1 MSNQD
6 WTSKLQDQLAGYQ
19 ESVSHDLWAGIEQ
32 SLAQKNIESVSTNP
46 QTIVSENSE
55 SIDLHVGSEVQKNAR
70 VLHDSSEAKK
80 NARIVY
86 FKRWSAA
93 AAAVALLGIG
103 GSYVYLHQEDVEK
116 GNLQL
121 ASLSSPAV
129 SADLQLAASQPAP
142 SPVVSAD
149 LQSAASQP
157 APSHVVSADLQSA
170 ASQPA
175 PSHVVS
181 ADLQSAASH
190 PAPSHAV
197 SVDLQSAAS
206 QPAPSLVVS
215 ADLRLAASQPAPS
228 LVVSADL
235 QSAASQKKKGNVLEK
250 ESENEISLLAENPEP
265 AEPVSED
272 KATDKSSDYKAL
284 TRSTDHHAA
293 AYASQ
298 SYHFEKNEEVSGW
311 SMQLYAENLTPS
323 LGGVNSDASGGYNDF
338 SYGTMAEPMPGV
350 IPDPTAG
357 GIYGE
362 EYLLASY
369 KAIQRKQQVNAK
381 HHAPV
386 SVGLQVAFGIAPRLS
401 LSTGLVYTRT
411 SSDFY
416 PYAPSS
422 NYNVHQVLHYVGLP
436 VGLNYEFWQSGGFH
450 AYVMAGAEADYNVKN
465 DTEEEGVK
473 KENAKRDRVQ
483 FSGKASL
490 GAQYDIT
497 PKVGLYIE
505 PGAKYYF
512 DNGSHVENTFKDK
525 KLNFNLQ
532 FGLRFNL

>member
-6 WTSKLQDQLAGYQ
+6 WTSKLQEQLAGYQ
-19 ESVSHDLWAGIEQ
+19 EPVSHDLWAGIEQ
-32 SLAQKNIESVSTNP
+32 SLAQNNIESVSSNP
-46 QTIVSENSE
+46 QTIASE
-55 SIDLHVGSEVQKNAR
+55 SSESTDLHVGT
-70 VLHDSSEAKK
+70 EAKK

-121 ASLSSPAV
+121 ASLSSPGV
-129 SADLQLAASQPAP
+129 SADLQSAVSQPAP
-142 SPVVSAD
+142 SHVVSHVVSAD
-149 LQSAASQP
+149 LQSAASVSAAVSQS

-170 ASQPA
+170 ASQ
-175 PSHVVS
+175 S
-181 ADLQSAASH
+181 
-190 PAPSHAV
+190 APSHA
-197 SVDLQSAAS
+197 
-206 QPAPSLVVS
+206 
-215 ADLRLAASQPAPS
+215 
-228 LVVSADL
+228 VSADL
-235 QSAASQKKKGNVLEK
+235 QSAASQKKASDVLKK
-250 ESENEISLLAENPEP
+250 ESENEISLLAE
-265 AEPVSED
+265 
-272 KATDKSSDYKAL
+272 KSDHKAL
-284 TRSTDHHAA
+284 TRSTDHHAE

-369 KAIQRKQQVNAK
+369 KAIQRSQQGNAK

-422 NYNVHQVLHYVGLP
+422 SYNVHQVLHYVGIP

>member
-32 SLAQKNIESVSTNP
+32 SLAQNNIESVSSNP
-46 QTIVSENSE
+46 QTIASE
-55 SIDLHVGSEVQKNAR
+55 SSESTDLHVG
-70 VLHDSSEAKK
+70 SEAKK

-116 GNLQL
+116 GNLQM
-121 ASLSSPAV
+121 
-129 SADLQLAASQPAP
+129 
-142 SPVVSAD
+142 
-149 LQSAASQP
+149 AASQP

-181 ADLQSAASH
+181 T
-190 PAPSHAV
+190 
-197 SVDLQSAAS
+197 DLQSAAS
-206 QPAPSLVVS
+206 QPAPSH
-215 ADLRLAASQPAPS
+215 
-228 LVVSADL
+228 VVSADL
-235 QSAASQKKKGNVLEK
+235 QSAAFQPAPSHAVSADLQSAASKRKMGNTLVE
-250 ESENEISLLAENPEP
+250 ESENEISLLAENSDP

-272 KATDKSSDYKAL
+272 KATDSSTDHKTLPRSTDHKAL

-369 KAIQRKQQVNAK
+369 KAIQRSQQGNAK

-422 NYNVHQVLHYVGLP
+422 SYNVHQVLHYVGIP

>member
-32 SLAQKNIESVSTNP
+32 SLAQNNIESGSSNP
-46 QTIVSENSE
+46 QTIASE
-55 SIDLHVGSEVQKNAR
+55 SSESTDLHVGSEAKKNAR
-70 VLHDSSEAKK
+70 VLHDSSKVQK

-129 SADLQLAASQPAP
+129 SADLQ
-142 SPVVSAD
+142 
-149 LQSAASQP
+149 SAASQP
-157 APSHVVSADLQSA
+157 APSH
-170 ASQPA
+170 
-175 PSHVVS
+175 
-181 ADLQSAASH
+181 
-190 PAPSHAV
+190 
-197 SVDLQSAAS
+197 
-206 QPAPSLVVS
+206 
-215 ADLRLAASQPAPS
+215 
-228 LVVSADL
+228 VVSADL

-298 SYHFEKNEEVSGW
+298 SYHFKKNEEVSGW

-369 KAIQRKQQVNAK
+369 KAIQRKQQGNAK

-416 PYAPSS
+416 PYASS
-422 NYNVHQVLHYVGLP
+422 SSYNVHQVLHYVGIP

-473 KENAKRDRVQ
+473 KEDAKRDRVQ

>member
-32 SLAQKNIESVSTNP
+32 SLAH
-46 QTIVSENSE
+46 SET
-55 SIDLHVGSEVQKNAR
+55 G
-70 VLHDSSEAKK
+70 KK
-80 NARIVY
+80 ARIVY

-103 GSYVYLHQEDVEK
+103 GSYVYLHQENVEK

-129 SADLQLAASQPAP
+129 SADLQSAASQSAP
-142 SPVVSAD
+142 SHVVSAD
-149 LQSAASQP
+149 LQSAASQS

-181 ADLQSAASH
+181 ADLQSAAS
-190 PAPSHAV
+190 
-197 SVDLQSAAS
+197 
-206 QPAPSLVVS
+206 
-215 ADLRLAASQPAPS
+215 
-228 LVVSADL
+228 
-235 QSAASQKKKGNVLEK
+235 QKKASDDVLKE
-250 ESENEISLLAENPEP
+250 ESENEISLLAE
-265 AEPVSED
+265 
-272 KATDKSSDYKAL
+272 KSDHKAL
-284 TRSTDHHAA
+284 TRSTDNHAA

-323 LGGVNSDASGGYNDF
+323 LGGVNSDASG
-338 SYGTMAEPMPGV
+338 SYRDYSHGTMAEPMPGV

-369 KAIQRKQQVNAK
+369 KAIQRNQQVNAK

-416 PYAPSS
+416 PYAPGSS
-422 NYNVHQVLHYVGLP
+422 YNVHQVLHYVGIP

>member
-6 WTSKLQDQLAGYQ
+6 WTSKLQDQLADYQ

-32 SLAQKNIESVSTNP
+32 SLAH
-46 QTIVSENSE
+46 SET
-55 SIDLHVGSEVQKNAR
+55 G
-70 VLHDSSEAKK
+70 KK
-80 NARIVY
+80 ARIVY

-103 GSYVYLHQEDVEK
+103 GSYVYLHQENVEK

-121 ASLSSPAV
+121 ASRAV
-129 SADLQLAASQPAP
+129 SP
-142 SPVVSAD
+142 SHAVSAD
-149 LQSAASQP
+149 LQSAASSVAVRQS
-157 APSHVVSADLQSA
+157 APSHVVSPSHAVSSDLQSA
-170 ASQPA
+170 ASQ
-175 PSHVVS
+175 SKMGNT
-181 ADLQSAASH
+181 
-190 PAPSHAV
+190 
-197 SVDLQSAAS
+197 
-206 QPAPSLVVS
+206 LV
-215 ADLRLAASQPAPS
+215 
-228 LVVSADL
+228 
-235 QSAASQKKKGNVLEK
+235 E
-250 ESENEISLLAENPEP
+250 ESENEISLLAENSDP

-272 KATDKSSDYKAL
+272 KTTDSSTDHKTLTRSSDHKAL

-369 KAIQRKQQVNAK
+369 KAIQRSQQGNAK

-416 PYAPSS
+416 PYAPGSS
-422 NYNVHQVLHYVGLP
+422 YNVHQVLHYVGIP

-490 GAQYDIT
+490 GVQYDIT

>member
-6 WTSKLQDQLAGYQ
+6 WTSKLQEQLADYQ
-19 ESVSHDLWAGIEQ
+19 EPVSHDLWAGIEQ
-32 SLAQKNIESVSTNP
+32 SLAH
-46 QTIVSENSE
+46 SET
-55 SIDLHVGSEVQKNAR
+55 V
-70 VLHDSSEAKK
+70 KK
-80 NARIVY
+80 PRIVY

-121 ASLSSPAV
+121 ASHAV
-129 SADLQLAASQPAP
+129 STAVSQNAP
-142 SPVVSAD
+142 SHAVSAD
-149 LQSAASQP
+149 LQSAASVSTAVNQNT
-157 APSHVVSADLQSA
+157 PSHVVSADLQSA
-170 ASQPA
+170 ASKRNMGNA
-175 PSHVVS
+175 
-181 ADLQSAASH
+181 
-190 PAPSHAV
+190 
-197 SVDLQSAAS
+197 
-206 QPAPSLVVS
+206 LV
-215 ADLRLAASQPAPS
+215 
-228 LVVSADL
+228 
-235 QSAASQKKKGNVLEK
+235 E
-250 ESENEISLLAENPEP
+250 ESENEISLLAENSDP
-265 AEPVSED
+265 AESVSED
-272 KATDKSSDYKAL
+272 KATDSSTDYKTL
-284 TRSTDHHAA
+284 TRSSDHKVLNRSTDNYAA

-350 IPDPTAG
+350 IPDPAVG

-401 LSTGLVYTRT
+401 LSTGMVYTRT

-422 NYNVHQVLHYVGLP
+422 SYNVHQVLHYVGIP

-450 AYVMAGAEADYNVKN
+450 AYVVAGAEADYNVKN
-465 DTEEEGVK
+465 DTDEDGTK

>member
-32 SLAQKNIESVSTNP
+32 SLAQKNIESVSSNS
-46 QTIVSENSE
+46 QTIVSESSE
-55 SIDLHVGSEVQKNAR
+55 STDLHVGSE
-70 VLHDSSEAKK
+70 AKK
-80 NARIVY
+80 NAWIVY

-121 ASLSSPAV
+121 AASQSAPSHAV
-129 SADLQLAASQPAP
+129 SADLQST
-142 SPVVSAD
+142 
-149 LQSAASQP
+149 ASQP

-175 PSHVVS
+175 PSLVVS
-181 ADLQSAASH
+181 A
-190 PAPSHAV
+190 
-197 SVDLQSAAS
+197 DLQSAAS
-206 QPAPSLVVS
+206 QPAPS
-215 ADLRLAASQPAPS
+215 P
-228 LVVSADL
+228 VVSADL
-235 QSAASQKKKGNVLEK
+235 QSAASQKKTSDVLEK
-250 ESENEISLLAENPEP
+250 ESENEISLLAENSDP

-369 KAIQRKQQVNAK
+369 KAIQRNQQGNAK

-416 PYAPSS
+416 PYASSS
-422 NYNVHQVLHYVGLP
+422 NYNVHQVLHYVGIP

-473 KENAKRDRVQ
+473 KEDAKRDRVQ
-483 FSGKASL
+483 LSGKASL

>member
-6 WTSKLQDQLAGYQ
+6 WTSKLQEQLAGYQ

-32 SLAQKNIESVSTNP
+32 SLAQNNIESVSSNP
-46 QTIVSENSE
+46 QTIASE
-55 SIDLHVGSEVQKNAR
+55 SSESTDLHVGT
-70 VLHDSSEAKK
+70 EAKK

-121 ASLSSPAV
+121 AV
-129 SADLQLAASQPAP
+129 
-142 SPVVSAD
+142 
-149 LQSAASQP
+149 SQP

-170 ASQPA
+170 ASQSA
-175 PSHVVS
+175 PSHAVS
-181 ADLQSAASH
+181 ADLQSAASQ
-190 PAPSHAV
+190 PVPS
-197 SVDLQSAAS
+197 S
-206 QPAPSLVVS
+206 
-215 ADLRLAASQPAPS
+215 
-228 LVVSADL
+228 VVSADL
-235 QSAASQKKKGNVLEK
+235 QSAASQKKASDVLKK
-250 ESENEISLLAENPEP
+250 ESENEISLLAE
-265 AEPVSED
+265 
-272 KATDKSSDYKAL
+272 KSDHKAL
-284 TRSTDHHAA
+284 TRSTDHHAE

-338 SYGTMAEPMPGV
+338 SNGTMAEPMPGV

-369 KAIQRKQQVNAK
+369 KAIQRSQQGNAK

-422 NYNVHQVLHYVGLP
+422 SYNVHQVLHYVGIP

>member
-32 SLAQKNIESVSTNP
+32 SLAQNNIESGSSNP
-46 QTIVSENSE
+46 QTIASE
-55 SIDLHVGSEVQKNAR
+55 SSESTDLHVGSEAKKDAR
-70 VLHDSSEAKK
+70 VLHDSSKVQK

-129 SADLQLAASQPAP
+129 SADLQ
-142 SPVVSAD
+142 
-149 LQSAASQP
+149 SAASQP

-175 PSHVVS
+175 SSHVVS
-181 ADLQSAASH
+181 ADLQSTASSVAVRQS
-190 PAPSHAV
+190 APSHA
-197 SVDLQSAAS
+197 
-206 QPAPSLVVS
+206 
-215 ADLRLAASQPAPS
+215 
-228 LVVSADL
+228 VSADL
-235 QSAASQKKKGNVLEK
+235 QSAASQSKMGNTLVE
-250 ESENEISLLAENPEP
+250 ESENEISLLAENSDP
-265 AEPVSED
+265 AEPVSEN
-272 KATDKSSDYKAL
+272 KATDSSTDHKAL
-284 TRSTDHHAA
+284 TRSTDHYAA

-369 KAIQRKQQVNAK
+369 KAIQRNQQGNAK

-422 NYNVHQVLHYVGLP
+422 NYNVHQVLHYVGIP

-473 KENAKRDRVQ
+473 KEDAKRDRVQ

>member
-1 MSNQD
+1 MSNHD
-6 WTSKLQDQLAGYQ
+6 WTSKLQEQLAGYQ

-32 SLAQKNIESVSTNP
+32 SLAQNNIESVSSNP
-46 QTIVSENSE
+46 QTIASE
-55 SIDLHVGSEVQKNAR
+55 SSESTDLHVGT
-70 VLHDSSEAKK
+70 EAKK

-121 ASLSSPAV
+121 AVSQPAPSHVVSADLQSAASQSAPSHAV
-129 SADLQLAASQPAP
+129 SADLQSAASQPVP
-142 SPVVSAD
+142 SSVVSAD

-170 ASQPA
+170 ASQKK
-175 PSHVVS
+175 
-181 ADLQSAASH
+181 AS
-190 PAPSHAV
+190 
-197 SVDLQSAAS
+197 D
-206 QPAPSLVVS
+206 
-215 ADLRLAASQPAPS
+215 
-228 LVVSADL
+228 
-235 QSAASQKKKGNVLEK
+235 VLKK
-250 ESENEISLLAENPEP
+250 ESENEISLLAE
-265 AEPVSED
+265 
-272 KATDKSSDYKAL
+272 KSDHKAL
-284 TRSTDHHAA
+284 TRSTDHHAE

-369 KAIQRKQQVNAK
+369 KAIQRSQQGNAK

-422 NYNVHQVLHYVGLP
+422 SYNVHQVLHYVGIP

>member
-6 WTSKLQDQLAGYQ
+6 WTSKLQEQLADYQ
-19 ESVSHDLWAGIEQ
+19 EPVSHDLWAGIEQ
-32 SLAQKNIESVSTNP
+32 SLAH
-46 QTIVSENSE
+46 SET
-55 SIDLHVGSEVQKNAR
+55 V
-70 VLHDSSEAKK
+70 KK
-80 NARIVY
+80 PRIVY

-121 ASLSSPAV
+121 ASHAV
-129 SADLQLAASQPAP
+129 SP
-142 SPVVSAD
+142 SHVVSAD
-149 LQSAASQP
+149 LQSAASVSAAVNQGS
-157 APSHVVSADLQSA
+157 PSHVVSADLQSA
-170 ASQPA
+170 ASQ
-175 PSHVVS
+175 SKMGNT
-181 ADLQSAASH
+181 
-190 PAPSHAV
+190 
-197 SVDLQSAAS
+197 
-206 QPAPSLVVS
+206 LVEE
-215 ADLRLAASQPAPS
+215 
-228 LVVSADL
+228 
-235 QSAASQKKKGNVLEK
+235 N
-250 ESENEISLLAENPEP
+250 ENEISLLAENSDP

-272 KATDKSSDYKAL
+272 KATDGSTDHKALTRSSDHKAL
-284 TRSTDHHAA
+284 TRSTDNHAA
-293 AYASQ
+293 AYVSQ
-298 SYHFEKNEEVSGW
+298 SYHFEKDKEIAGW

-350 IPDPTAG
+350 IPDPAVG

-401 LSTGLVYTRT
+401 LSTGMVYTRT

-416 PYAPSS
+416 PYAPGSS
-422 NYNVHQVLHYVGLP
+422 YNVHQVLHYVGIP

-465 DTEEEGVK
+465 DTDEDGIK

>member
-32 SLAQKNIESVSTNP
+32 SLAQKNIESVSSNP
-46 QTIVSENSE
+46 QTIVSESSE
-55 SIDLHVGSEVQKNAR
+55 SADLHVG
-70 VLHDSSEAKK
+70 SEAKK

-129 SADLQLAASQPAP
+129 SADLQSAASQPAP
-142 SPVVSAD
+142 SLVVSADLQSAASQPAPSLVVSAD

-170 ASQPA
+170 ASQ
-175 PSHVVS
+175 S
-181 ADLQSAASH
+181 ASS
-190 PAPSHAV
+190 P
-197 SVDLQSAAS
+197 
-206 QPAPSLVVS
+206 
-215 ADLRLAASQPAPS
+215 
-228 LVVSADL
+228 VVSADL
-235 QSAASQKKKGNVLEK
+235 QSAASQKKMGNVLEK

-284 TRSTDHHAA
+284 TRSADHHAA

-323 LGGVNSDASGGYNDF
+323 LGGVNSDASGGYDDF

-369 KAIQRKQQVNAK
+369 KAIQRNQQGNAK

-416 PYAPSS
+416 PYAPGSS
-422 NYNVHQVLHYVGLP
+422 YNVHQVLHYVGIP

-473 KENAKRDRVQ
+473 KEDAKRDRVQ

-525 KLNFNLQ
+525 NLNFNLQ

>member
-32 SLAQKNIESVSTNP
+32 SLAQNHIESVSSNP
-46 QTIVSENSE
+46 QTIASE
-55 SIDLHVGSEVQKNAR
+55 SSESTDLHVGSEAQKNAR
-70 VLHDSSEAKK
+70 VLHDSSEAQK

-121 ASLSSPAV
+121 A
-129 SADLQLAASQPAP
+129 ASQ
-142 SPVVSAD
+142 S
-149 LQSAASQP
+149 

-175 PSHVVS
+175 PSPVVS
-181 ADLQSAASH
+181 ADLQS
-190 PAPSHAV
+190 
-197 SVDLQSAAS
+197 
-206 QPAPSLVVS
+206 
-215 ADLRLAASQPAPS
+215 AASQPAPS

-272 KATDKSSDYKAL
+272 TATVSSTDHKAL
-284 TRSTDHHAA
+284 TRSADHHAA

-338 SYGTMAEPMPGV
+338 SYGTMAEPLPGV

-369 KAIQRKQQVNAK
+369 KAIQRNQQGNAK

-416 PYAPSS
+416 PYAPGSS
-422 NYNVHQVLHYVGLP
+422 YNVHQVLHYVGIP

-473 KENAKRDRVQ
+473 KEDAKRDRVQ
-483 FSGKASL
+483 LSGKASL

>member
-32 SLAQKNIESVSTNP
+32 SLAQKNIELGSSNP
-46 QTIVSENSE
+46 QTIASE
-55 SIDLHVGSEVQKNAR
+55 SSESTDLHVG
-70 VLHDSSEAKK
+70 SEAKK

-121 ASLSSPAV
+121 ASHAV
-129 SADLQLAASQPAP
+129 STAVSQNAP
-142 SPVVSAD
+142 SHAVSPSRVVSAD
-149 LQSAASQP
+149 LQSAASQSKMGN
-157 APSHVVSADLQSA
+157 A
-170 ASQPA
+170 
-175 PSHVVS
+175 
-181 ADLQSAASH
+181 
-190 PAPSHAV
+190 
-197 SVDLQSAAS
+197 
-206 QPAPSLVVS
+206 LV
-215 ADLRLAASQPAPS
+215 
-228 LVVSADL
+228 
-235 QSAASQKKKGNVLEK
+235 E
-250 ESENEISLLAENPEP
+250 ESENEISLLAENSDP
-265 AEPVSED
+265 AESVSED
-272 KATDKSSDYKAL
+272 KATDSSTDYKTL
-284 TRSTDHHAA
+284 TRSSDHKVLNRSTDNHSA

-323 LGGVNSDASGGYNDF
+323 LGEVNSDASGGYNDF

-369 KAIQRKQQVNAK
+369 KAIQRNQQGKTK

-401 LSTGLVYTRT
+401 LSTGMVYTRT

-422 NYNVHQVLHYVGLP
+422 SYNVHQVLHYVGIP

>member
-32 SLAQKNIESVSTNP
+32 SLAQNHIESVSSNP
-46 QTIVSENSE
+46 QTIASE
-55 SIDLHVGSEVQKNAR
+55 STESADLHVG
-70 VLHDSSEAKK
+70 SEAKK

-103 GSYVYLHQEDVEK
+103 GSYVYLHQEDVER

-121 ASLSSPAV
+121 AS
-129 SADLQLAASQPAP
+129 SQSAP
-142 SPVVSAD
+142 SHVVSHVVSAD
-149 LQSAASQP
+149 LQSTASSVVVRQS

-170 ASQPA
+170 ASQ
-175 PSHVVS
+175 SKMGNT
-181 ADLQSAASH
+181 
-190 PAPSHAV
+190 
-197 SVDLQSAAS
+197 
-206 QPAPSLVVS
+206 LV
-215 ADLRLAASQPAPS
+215 
-228 LVVSADL
+228 
-235 QSAASQKKKGNVLEK
+235 E
-250 ESENEISLLAENPEP
+250 ESENEISLLAENSDP

-272 KATDKSSDYKAL
+272 KATDSSTDHKAL

-323 LGGVNSDASGGYNDF
+323 LGGVNSDASG
-338 SYGTMAEPMPGV
+338 SYRDYSHGMMAEPLPGV

-369 KAIQRKQQVNAK
+369 KAIQRNQQVKAK

-422 NYNVHQVLHYVGLP
+422 NYNVHQVLHYVGIP

-450 AYVMAGAEADYNVKN
+450 AYLMAGAEADYNVKN

-483 FSGKASL
+483 LSGKASL

>member
-32 SLAQKNIESVSTNP
+32 SLAQKNIESVSSNL

-55 SIDLHVGSEVQKNAR
+55 SIDLHVGSEAKKDAR

-116 GNLQL
+116 AHLQL
-121 ASLSSPAV
+121 ASLAS
-129 SADLQLAASQPAP
+129 SADSHI
-142 SPVVSAD
+142 VSAD
-149 LQSAASQP
+149 LQS
-157 APSHVVSADLQSA
+157 
-170 ASQPA
+170 
-175 PSHVVS
+175 
-181 ADLQSAASH
+181 
-190 PAPSHAV
+190 
-197 SVDLQSAAS
+197 
-206 QPAPSLVVS
+206 
-215 ADLRLAASQPAPS
+215 AASQPAPS

-235 QSAASQKKKGNVLEK
+235 QSAASQKKASDVLKK
-250 ESENEISLLAENPEP
+250 ESENEISLLAEN
-265 AEPVSED
+265 
-272 KATDKSSDYKAL
+272 SDHKAL

-369 KAIQRKQQVNAK
+369 KAIQRNQQGNAK

-422 NYNVHQVLHYVGLP
+422 NYNVHQVLHYVGIP

>member
-32 SLAQKNIESVSTNP
+32 SLAQNNIESVSTNP
-46 QTIVSENSE
+46 QTIVSESSE
-55 SIDLHVGSEVQKNAR
+55 SADLHVGSEVKKNAR
-70 VLHDSSEAKK
+70 VLHVGSEVQK

-116 GNLQL
+116 AHLQL
-121 ASLSSPAV
+121 ASHAVSPSHAV
-129 SADLQLAASQPAP
+129 SASH
-142 SPVVSAD
+142 VVSAD
-149 LQSAASQP
+149 LQSAASSVAVRQS

-170 ASQPA
+170 ASQ
-175 PSHVVS
+175 SKMGNT
-181 ADLQSAASH
+181 
-190 PAPSHAV
+190 
-197 SVDLQSAAS
+197 
-206 QPAPSLVVS
+206 LV
-215 ADLRLAASQPAPS
+215 
-228 LVVSADL
+228 
-235 QSAASQKKKGNVLEK
+235 E
-250 ESENEISLLAENPEP
+250 ESENEISLLAEDPEP

-422 NYNVHQVLHYVGLP
+422 NYNVHQVFHYVGIP

-473 KENAKRDRVQ
+473 KEDAKRDRVQ

>member
-32 SLAQKNIESVSTNP
+32 SLAQNNIESVSSNP
-46 QTIVSENSE
+46 QTIVSESSE
-55 SIDLHVGSEVQKNAR
+55 STDLHVG
-70 VLHDSSEAKK
+70 SEAKK

-116 GNLQL
+116 GNLQM
-121 ASLSSPAV
+121 ASLSSPA
-129 SADLQLAASQPAP
+129 
-142 SPVVSAD
+142 VSAD

-157 APSHVVSADLQSA
+157 APSHVVSHVVSSDLQSA
-170 ASQPA
+170 ASQ
-175 PSHVVS
+175 SKMGNT
-181 ADLQSAASH
+181 
-190 PAPSHAV
+190 
-197 SVDLQSAAS
+197 
-206 QPAPSLVVS
+206 LV
-215 ADLRLAASQPAPS
+215 
-228 LVVSADL
+228 
-235 QSAASQKKKGNVLEK
+235 E
-250 ESENEISLLAENPEP
+250 ESENEISLLAENSDP

-272 KATDKSSDYKAL
+272 KATDSSTDHKTLPRSTDHKAL

-323 LGGVNSDASGGYNDF
+323 LGGVNSDASG
-338 SYGTMAEPMPGV
+338 SYRDYSHGTMAEPMPGV

-369 KAIQRKQQVNAK
+369 KAIQRNQQGNAK

-416 PYAPSS
+416 PYAPGSS
-422 NYNVHQVLHYVGLP
+422 YNVHQVLHYVGIP

>member
-32 SLAQKNIESVSTNP
+32 SLAQNNIESVSSNP
-46 QTIVSENSE
+46 QSIVSESSE
-55 SIDLHVGSEVQKNAR
+55 STDLHVGSEAKKNAR
-70 VLHDSSEAKK
+70 VLHVGSEAKK

-103 GSYVYLHQEDVEK
+103 GSYVYLHQEDVER

-121 ASLSSPAV
+121 V
-129 SADLQLAASQPAP
+129 ASQPAP
-142 SPVVSAD
+142 SHAVSTD
-149 LQSAASQP
+149 LQSAASQS
-157 APSHVVSADLQSA
+157 ASSHVVSADLQSA
-170 ASQPA
+170 ASQ
-175 PSHVVS
+175 
-181 ADLQSAASH
+181 SAAS
-190 PAPSHAV
+190 
-197 SVDLQSAAS
+197 
-206 QPAPSLVVS
+206 
-215 ADLRLAASQPAPS
+215 RI
-228 LVVSADL
+228 VSADL
-235 QSAASQKKKGNVLEK
+235 QSAASQSKMGNTLVE
-250 ESENEISLLAENPEP
+250 ESENEISLLAE
-265 AEPVSED
+265 
-272 KATDKSSDYKAL
+272 KSDHKVL

-338 SYGTMAEPMPGV
+338 SYGTMAEPIPGV

-416 PYAPSS
+416 PYASS
-422 NYNVHQVLHYVGLP
+422 SSYNVHQVLHYVGIP

>member
-32 SLAQKNIESVSTNP
+32 SLAQNNIESVSSNP
-46 QTIVSENSE
+46 QTIVSESSE
-55 SIDLHVGSEVQKNAR
+55 STDLHVG
-70 VLHDSSEAKK
+70 SEAKK

-121 ASLSSPAV
+121 A
-129 SADLQLAASQPAP
+129 ASQPAP

-157 APSHVVSADLQSA
+157 APSHA
-170 ASQPA
+170 
-175 PSHVVS
+175 
-181 ADLQSAASH
+181 
-190 PAPSHAV
+190 
-197 SVDLQSAAS
+197 
-206 QPAPSLVVS
+206 
-215 ADLRLAASQPAPS
+215 
-228 LVVSADL
+228 VSADL
-235 QSAASQKKKGNVLEK
+235 QSAASQKKMGNVLKE
-250 ESENEISLLAENPEP
+250 ESENEISLLAENSDP

-272 KATDKSSDYKAL
+272 KATDSYTDHKAL
-284 TRSTDHHAA
+284 PRSTDHHAA

-369 KAIQRKQQVNAK
+369 KAIQRNQQGNAK

-416 PYAPSS
+416 PYAPGSS
-422 NYNVHQVLHYVGLP
+422 YNVHQVLHYVGIP

>member
-32 SLAQKNIESVSTNP
+32 SLAQNNIESVSSNP
-46 QTIVSENSE
+46 QTIVSESSE
-55 SIDLHVGSEVQKNAR
+55 STDLHVGSEAKKNAR
-70 VLHDSSEAKK
+70 ILHDSSEAQK

-121 ASLSSPAV
+121 A
-129 SADLQLAASQPAP
+129 ASQPAP
-142 SPVVSAD
+142 SHVVSADLQSAASQSAASHVVSAD

-157 APSHVVSADLQSA
+157 APSHAVSADLQSAASQSAASHVVSADLQSA

-181 ADLQSAASH
+181 A
-190 PAPSHAV
+190 PSHA
-197 SVDLQSAAS
+197 
-206 QPAPSLVVS
+206 
-215 ADLRLAASQPAPS
+215 
-228 LVVSADL
+228 VSADL
-235 QSAASQKKKGNVLEK
+235 QSAASQKKTSDDVLKE

-369 KAIQRKQQVNAK
+369 KAIQRNQQGNAK

-422 NYNVHQVLHYVGLP
+422 NYNVHQVLHYVGIP

>member
-6 WTSKLQDQLAGYQ
+6 WTSKLQDQLADYQ

-46 QTIVSENSE
+46 QTIVSESSE
-55 SIDLHVGSEVQKNAR
+55 STDLHVGSEAKKDAR
-70 VLHDSSEAKK
+70 VLHDSSKVQK

-103 GSYVYLHQEDVEK
+103 GSYVYLHQEDVER

-121 ASLSSPAV
+121 ASHAV
-129 SADLQLAASQPAP
+129 SP
-142 SPVVSAD
+142 SHAVSVSHVVSAD
-149 LQSAASQP
+149 LQSAASSVAVRQSAP
-157 APSHVVSADLQSA
+157 SHVVSSDLQSTASSVAVRQSAPSHVVSADLQSA
-170 ASQPA
+170 ASQ
-175 PSHVVS
+175 SKMGNT
-181 ADLQSAASH
+181 
-190 PAPSHAV
+190 
-197 SVDLQSAAS
+197 
-206 QPAPSLVVS
+206 LV
-215 ADLRLAASQPAPS
+215 
-228 LVVSADL
+228 
-235 QSAASQKKKGNVLEK
+235 E

-284 TRSTDHHAA
+284 TRSTDHHTA

-338 SYGTMAEPMPGV
+338 SYGTMAEPLPGV

-369 KAIQRKQQVNAK
+369 KAIQRNQQGNAK

-416 PYAPSS
+416 PYASS
-422 NYNVHQVLHYVGLP
+422 SSYNVHQVLHYVGIP

>member
-32 SLAQKNIESVSTNP
+32 SLAQNDIESVSSNP
-46 QTIVSENSE
+46 QAIVSESSE
-55 SIDLHVGSEVQKNAR
+55 STDFHVGSESSDFHVG
-70 VLHDSSEAKK
+70 SEAKK
-80 NARIVY
+80 KARIVY

-103 GSYVYLHQEDVEK
+103 GSYVYLHQEEVEK

-121 ASLSSPAV
+121 ASLSSRVV
-129 SADLQLAASQPAP
+129 SADLPSAAPHTVSSDLPSAPSHAVSSDLPSAASHVVSSDLP
-142 SPVVSAD
+142 SAASHSVSAD
-149 LQSAASQP
+149 LQSAAPHAVSSDLQS
-157 APSHVVSADLQSA
+157 APSHSVSADLQSA
-170 ASQPA
+170 AP
-175 PSHVVS
+175 
-181 ADLQSAASH
+181 
-190 PAPSHAV
+190 
-197 SVDLQSAAS
+197 
-206 QPAPSLVVS
+206 
-215 ADLRLAASQPAPS
+215 
-228 LVVSADL
+228 
-235 QSAASQKKKGNVLEK
+235 QKKKGNVLEK
-250 ESENEISLLAENPEP
+250 ESENKISLLADN
-265 AEPVSED
+265 
-272 KATDKSSDYKAL
+272 
-284 TRSTDHHAA
+284 HAA

-298 SYHFEKNEEVSGW
+298 SYHFDKNEEASGW
-311 SMQLYAENLTPS
+311 SMQLYAENLTSS
-323 LGGVNSDASGGYNDF
+323 LGGVNSDASGSYRDY

-362 EYLLASY
+362 EYLLASC
-369 KAIQRKQQVNAK
+369 KAIQRNQQVNAK

-386 SVGLQVAFGIAPRLS
+386 SVGLQVAFGIAPRLT

-416 PYAPSS
+416 PYAPGSS
-422 NYNVHQVLHYVGLP
+422 YNVHQVLHYVGIP

-483 FSGKASL
+483 LSGKASL

>member
-6 WTSKLQDQLAGYQ
+6 WTSKLQEQLAGYQ
-19 ESVSHDLWAGIEQ
+19 EPVSHDLWAGIEQ
-32 SLAQKNIESVSTNP
+32 SLAQNNIESVSSNP
-46 QTIVSENSE
+46 QTIASE
-55 SIDLHVGSEVQKNAR
+55 SSESTDLHVGT
-70 VLHDSSEAKK
+70 EAKK

-129 SADLQLAASQPAP
+129 SADLQSAVSQPAP
-142 SPVVSAD
+142 SHVVSHVVSAD
-149 LQSAASQP
+149 LQSAASQS

-170 ASQPA
+170 ASQPV
-175 PSHVVS
+175 PSS
-181 ADLQSAASH
+181 
-190 PAPSHAV
+190 
-197 SVDLQSAAS
+197 
-206 QPAPSLVVS
+206 
-215 ADLRLAASQPAPS
+215 
-228 LVVSADL
+228 VVSADL
-235 QSAASQKKKGNVLEK
+235 QSAASQKKASDVLKK
-250 ESENEISLLAENPEP
+250 ESENEISLLAE
-265 AEPVSED
+265 
-272 KATDKSSDYKAL
+272 KSDHKAL
-284 TRSTDHHAA
+284 TRSTDHHAE

-338 SYGTMAEPMPGV
+338 SYGTMAEPMPGI

-369 KAIQRKQQVNAK
+369 KAIQRSQQGNAK

-422 NYNVHQVLHYVGLP
+422 SYNVHQVLHYVGIP

>member
-6 WTSKLQDQLAGYQ
+6 WTSKLQEQLADYQ

-32 SLAQKNIESVSTNP
+32 SLAQNNIESGSSNP
-46 QTIVSENSE
+46 QTIASE
-55 SIDLHVGSEVQKNAR
+55 SSESTDLHVGSEAKKNAR

-129 SADLQLAASQPAP
+129 SADLQSAASQPAP
-142 SPVVSAD
+142 SHVVSVD

-181 ADLQSAASH
+181 ADLQSAAS
-190 PAPSHAV
+190 
-197 SVDLQSAAS
+197 QFAS
-206 QPAPSLVVS
+206 SP
-215 ADLRLAASQPAPS
+215 
-228 LVVSADL
+228 VVSADL
-235 QSAASQKKKGNVLEK
+235 QSAASQKKASDVLKK
-250 ESENEISLLAENPEP
+250 ESENEISLLAE
-265 AEPVSED
+265 
-272 KATDKSSDYKAL
+272 KSDYKAL

-293 AYASQ
+293 AYASL

-369 KAIQRKQQVNAK
+369 KAIQRNQQGNAK

-416 PYAPSS
+416 PYAPGSS
-422 NYNVHQVLHYVGLP
+422 YNVHQVLHYVGIP

>member
-32 SLAQKNIESVSTNP
+32 SLAQNDIESVSSNP
-46 QTIVSENSE
+46 QAIVSESSE
-55 SIDLHVGSEVQKNAR
+55 SSDFHVGSE
-70 VLHDSSEAKK
+70 AKK
-80 NARIVY
+80 KARIVY

-103 GSYVYLHQEDVEK
+103 GSYIYLHQEEVEK

-121 ASLSSPAV
+121 ASLSSRSV
-129 SADLQLAASQPAP
+129 SADLPSAAPHTVSADLPSAPSHAVSSDLPSAASHVVSSDLQPAAPHAVSSDLQSAP
-142 SPVVSAD
+142 SHSVSAD
-149 LQSAASQP
+149 LQSAAP
-157 APSHVVSADLQSA
+157 
-170 ASQPA
+170 
-175 PSHVVS
+175 
-181 ADLQSAASH
+181 
-190 PAPSHAV
+190 
-197 SVDLQSAAS
+197 
-206 QPAPSLVVS
+206 
-215 ADLRLAASQPAPS
+215 
-228 LVVSADL
+228 
-235 QSAASQKKKGNVLEK
+235 QKKKGNVLEE
-250 ESENEISLLAENPEP
+250 ESENKISLLADN
-265 AEPVSED
+265 
-272 KATDKSSDYKAL
+272 
-284 TRSTDHHAA
+284 HAA

-298 SYHFEKNEEVSGW
+298 SYHFEKNEEASGW
-311 SMQLYAENLTPS
+311 SMQLYAENLTSS
-323 LGGVNSDASGGYNDF
+323 LGGDNSDASGSYRDY

-362 EYLLASY
+362 EYLLASC
-369 KAIQRKQQVNAK
+369 KAIQRKQQGNAK

-401 LSTGLVYTRT
+401 LSTGMVYTRT

-416 PYAPSS
+416 PYASS
-422 NYNVHQVLHYVGLP
+422 NSYNVHQVLHYVGIP

-450 AYVMAGAEADYNVKN
+450 AYLMAGAEADYNVKN

>member
-32 SLAQKNIESVSTNP
+32 SLAQNNIESVSSNP
-46 QTIVSENSE
+46 QTIASE
-55 SIDLHVGSEVQKNAR
+55 SSESTDLHVGT
-70 VLHDSSEAKK
+70 EAKK

-121 ASLSSPAV
+121 A
-129 SADLQLAASQPAP
+129 ASQ
-142 SPVVSAD
+142 S
-149 LQSAASQP
+149 
-157 APSHVVSADLQSA
+157 APSHVVSADLQS
-170 ASQPA
+170 
-175 PSHVVS
+175 
-181 ADLQSAASH
+181 
-190 PAPSHAV
+190 
-197 SVDLQSAAS
+197 
-206 QPAPSLVVS
+206 
-215 ADLRLAASQPAPS
+215 AASQPAPS

-235 QSAASQKKKGNVLEK
+235 QSAASQKKASDVLKK

-272 KATDKSSDYKAL
+272 KATDKSSDHKAL
-284 TRSTDHHAA
+284 TRSADNHAA

-298 SYHFEKNEEVSGW
+298 SYHFEKNEEASGW

-369 KAIQRKQQVNAK
+369 KAIQRNQQGNAK

-416 PYAPSS
+416 PYAPGSS
-422 NYNVHQVLHYVGLP
+422 YNVHQVLHYVGIP

>member
-32 SLAQKNIESVSTNP
+32 SLAQKNIESVSSNS
-46 QTIVSENSE
+46 QTIVSESSE
-55 SIDLHVGSEVQKNAR
+55 STDLHVG
-70 VLHDSSEAKK
+70 SEAKK

-103 GSYVYLHQEDVEK
+103 GSYVYLHQEDVER
-116 GNLQL
+116 GN
-121 ASLSSPAV
+121 
-129 SADLQLAASQPAP
+129 LQLAASQPAP
-142 SPVVSAD
+142 S
-149 LQSAASQP
+149 
-157 APSHVVSADLQSA
+157 
-170 ASQPA
+170 
-175 PSHVVS
+175 
-181 ADLQSAASH
+181 
-190 PAPSHAV
+190 HAV
-197 SVDLQSAAS
+197 SADLQSAAS

-215 ADLRLAASQPAPS
+215 SDLQSAASQPAASLVVSSDLQSAASQPAPSHAVSADLQSAASQPAPS
-228 LVVSADL
+228 LVVSVDL
-235 QSAASQKKKGNVLEK
+235 QSAASQKKTSDDVLKE
-250 ESENEISLLAENPEP
+250 ESENEISLLAE
-265 AEPVSED
+265 
-272 KATDKSSDYKAL
+272 KSDYKAL

-369 KAIQRKQQVNAK
+369 KAIQRNQQGNAK

-401 LSTGLVYTRT
+401 LSTGMVYTRT

-422 NYNVHQVLHYVGLP
+422 NYNVHQVLHYVGIP

-483 FSGKASL
+483 FSGKASF

>member
-32 SLAQKNIESVSTNP
+32 SLAQKNIESVSSNP
-46 QTIVSENSE
+46 QTIASE
-55 SIDLHVGSEVQKNAR
+55 SSESTDLHVGSEAKKDAR

-121 ASLSSPAV
+121 A
-129 SADLQLAASQPAP
+129 ASQPAP
-142 SPVVSAD
+142 F
-149 LQSAASQP
+149 
-157 APSHVVSADLQSA
+157 HVVSADLQSA

-175 PSHVVS
+175 PFHVVS
-181 ADLQSAASH
+181 ADLQSTASQ

-197 SVDLQSAAS
+197 SADLQS
-206 QPAPSLVVS
+206 
-215 ADLRLAASQPAPS
+215 AASQPAPS

-235 QSAASQKKKGNVLEK
+235 QSAASQKKMGNVLEK

-369 KAIQRKQQVNAK
+369 KAIQRNQQGNAK

-401 LSTGLVYTRT
+401 LSTGMVYTRT

-416 PYAPSS
+416 PYASS
-422 NYNVHQVLHYVGLP
+422 SSYNVHQVLHYVGIP

>member
-32 SLAQKNIESVSTNP
+32 SLAQNNIESVSSNP
-46 QTIVSENSE
+46 QTIVSESSE
-55 SIDLHVGSEVQKNAR
+55 STDLHVGSEAKKDAR
-70 VLHDSSEAKK
+70 VLHDSSKVQK

-121 ASLSSPAV
+121 AASQSAPSLVV
-129 SADLQLAASQPAP
+129 SADLQSAASQSAPSHVVSSDLQSAASQSAPSPVVSSDLQSAASQPAP
-142 SPVVSAD
+142 SPVVSSD
-149 LQSAASQP
+149 LQS
-157 APSHVVSADLQSA
+157 
-170 ASQPA
+170 
-175 PSHVVS
+175 
-181 ADLQSAASH
+181 
-190 PAPSHAV
+190 
-197 SVDLQSAAS
+197 
-206 QPAPSLVVS
+206 
-215 ADLRLAASQPAPS
+215 AASQPAPS

-272 KATDKSSDYKAL
+272 KATVSSTDHKAL

-369 KAIQRKQQVNAK
+369 KAIQRNQQGNAK

-422 NYNVHQVLHYVGLP
+422 NYNVHQVLHYVGIP

-497 PKVGLYIE
+497 PKVGLYVE

>member
-6 WTSKLQDQLAGYQ
+6 WTSKLQEQLAGYQ
-19 ESVSHDLWAGIEQ
+19 EPVSHDLWAGIEQ
-32 SLAQKNIESVSTNP
+32 SLAQNNIESVSSNP
-46 QTIVSENSE
+46 QTIASE
-55 SIDLHVGSEVQKNAR
+55 SSESTDLHVGT
-70 VLHDSSEAKK
+70 EAKK
-80 NARIVY
+80 KARIVY

-121 ASLSSPAV
+121 ASHAVSPSHAV
-129 SADLQLAASQPAP
+129 SADLQSAASVSAAVSQNAP
-142 SPVVSAD
+142 SHAVSAD

-157 APSHVVSADLQSA
+157 VPSS
-170 ASQPA
+170 
-175 PSHVVS
+175 
-181 ADLQSAASH
+181 
-190 PAPSHAV
+190 
-197 SVDLQSAAS
+197 
-206 QPAPSLVVS
+206 
-215 ADLRLAASQPAPS
+215 
-228 LVVSADL
+228 VVSADL
-235 QSAASQKKKGNVLEK
+235 QSAASQKKASDVLKK
-250 ESENEISLLAENPEP
+250 ESENEISLLAE
-265 AEPVSED
+265 
-272 KATDKSSDYKAL
+272 KSDHKAL
-284 TRSTDHHAA
+284 TRSTDHHAE

-369 KAIQRKQQVNAK
+369 KAIQRSQQGNAK

-422 NYNVHQVLHYVGLP
+422 SYNVHQVLHYVGIP

>member
-6 WTSKLQDQLAGYQ
+6 WTSKLQDQLADYQ
-19 ESVSHDLWAGIEQ
+19 EPVSHDLWAGIEQ

-46 QTIVSENSE
+46 QAIASE
-55 SIDLHVGSEVQKNAR
+55 SSESTDLHVG
-70 VLHDSSEAKK
+70 SEAKK
-80 NARIVY
+80 NARVVY
-86 FKRWSAA
+86 FKRWSA

-116 GNLQL
+116 AHLQL

-129 SADLQLAASQPAP
+129 SADLQSAASQSAP
-142 SPVVSAD
+142 SHVVSSD

-157 APSHVVSADLQSA
+157 ASSHVVSADLQST
-170 ASQPA
+170 
-175 PSHVVS
+175 
-181 ADLQSAASH
+181 
-190 PAPSHAV
+190 
-197 SVDLQSAAS
+197 
-206 QPAPSLVVS
+206 
-215 ADLRLAASQPAPS
+215 ASQPAPS

-235 QSAASQKKKGNVLEK
+235 QSAASQKKTSDVLKE
-250 ESENEISLLAENPEP
+250 ESENEISLLAE
-265 AEPVSED
+265 
-272 KATDKSSDYKAL
+272 KSDYKAL

-362 EYLLASY
+362 EYLLASC
-369 KAIQRKQQVNAK
+369 KAIQRNQQVNAK

-401 LSTGLVYTRT
+401 LSTGMVYTRT

-422 NYNVHQVLHYVGLP
+422 SYNVHQVLHYVGIP

-483 FSGKASL
+483 LSGKASL